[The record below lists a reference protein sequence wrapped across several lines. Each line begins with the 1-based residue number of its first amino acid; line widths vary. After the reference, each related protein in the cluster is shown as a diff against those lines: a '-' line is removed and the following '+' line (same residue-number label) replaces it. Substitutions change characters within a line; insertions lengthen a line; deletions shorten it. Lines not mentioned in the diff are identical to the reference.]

1 MCVRVRCSCHA
12 DYYNRQVRK
21 IKCCPKLSSF
31 IHDVNFMFKFDSIE
45 HLNWYHVE
53 LLSKAISRYILVAVW
68 CCLLVYSICYYFGII
83 WNNLQP
89 FTKKLQRDRL
99 IFIFWKSRE
108 FNAKQTW
115 IAIFMTCDHTACA
128 HKNNTIYFTHSFD
141 SIFLVSLNVCFFSF
155 CRYFPHIWTDSMRFI
170 NDMHSYIIEICPN
183 VQTVLIAKIQNSKMR
198 QQ

>member
-89 FTKKLQRDRL
+89 FTKNFNVIVWFL
-99 IFIFWKSRE
+99 FFWKSRE

-128 HKNNTIYFTHSFD
+128 HKNNTIYFTIQ
-141 SIFLVSLNVCFFSF
+141 SIRYFLFRWMCVFFF
-155 CRYFPHIWTDSMRFI
+155 FRYFPHIWTDSMRFI

-183 VQTVLIAKIQNSKMR
+183 VQTVLIANIQNSKMR

>member
-89 FTKKLQRDRL
+89 FTKNFNVIVWFLFFESQENSTRNRL
-99 IFIFWKSRE
+99 ELPFLWHAITLRAHIKITQFILPFSRFDISCFSGCVFFFFLSLFSTYLNW
-108 FNAKQTW
+108 FNE
-115 IAIFMTCDHTACA
+115 
-128 HKNNTIYFTHSFD
+128 IY
-141 SIFLVSLNVCFFSF
+141 
-155 CRYFPHIWTDSMRFI
+155 
-170 NDMHSYIIEICPN
+170 
-183 VQTVLIAKIQNSKMR
+183 
-198 QQ
+198 

>member
-89 FTKKLQRDRL
+89 FTKNFNVIVWFL
-99 IFIFWKSRE
+99 FFWKSRE

-128 HKNNTIYFTHSFD
+128 HKNNTIYFTIHS
-141 SIFLVSLNVCFFSF
+141 I
-155 CRYFPHIWTDSMRFI
+155 RYFLFLWMCVFFLSFVIFHIFELIQWDLLM
-170 NDMHSYIIEICPN
+170 ICTRTSLKY
-183 VQTVLIAKIQNSKMR
+183 VQTFR
-198 QQ
+198 QC